1 MERSGNN
8 SGVNIFWRRG
18 MMDACVQAVEWTIDE
33 NTTRIIEKNQNKTKD
48 EDSIF
53 VPAKCQE
60 QTVKLTYIF
69 SDSSFFEIEN
79 RSLSLAVQSFPE
91 KCPERLEDNQL
102 LLLIACSVGGIAF
115 ALLVALLSICLYL
128 KKRRNMVKVD
138 VSDIYG
144 TYYEGE
150 VEYSTVEV
158 NSFVP

>member
-1 MERSGNN
+1 
-8 SGVNIFWRRG
+8 
-18 MMDACVQAVEWTIDE
+18 MDACVQAVEWTIDE
-33 NTTRIIEKNQNKTKD
+33 NTTRIIEKEQNKTKD

-115 ALLVALLSICLYL
+115 ALLAALLSICLYVRQ
-128 KKRRNMVKVD
+128 KRNNMVKVD

-158 NSFVP
+158 ICFVIFRFYRF